1 MTELWT
7 YNSNQMI
14 KAIVNL
20 FSCEK
25 KDEKQPP
32 EVFRKNRCSYKCR
45 KIRRKT
51 PVPESLF

>member
-20 FSCEK
+20 FSYEK

-32 EVFRKNRCSYKCR
+32 EVFCKNRCSYKFR
-45 KIRRKT
+45 KIRRKA